1 MSARPIDDIF
11 LHPGEFYFGFAPGR
25 IGTLLGSCVSVTLW
39 HPRRRIGGMCHILL
53 HGRRRGDG
61 EALDPRYAD
70 ETIEL
75 FVRELRRHGLAPGE
89 CQAKLFGG
97 GRMFSGQ
104 LLGPLEIGRR
114 NIEATRSALAEHG
127 LPIVAEHVGGTGR
140 RRLNFD
146 LSTGDVW
153 LKVNDERCR
162 TGMECA

>member
-1 MSARPIDDIF
+1 MNAQPVDDLF
-11 LHPGEFYFGFAPGR
+11 LHPGEFFFGAAPGR

-39 HPRRRIGGMCHILL
+39 HPGRRIGGMCHILL
-53 HGRRRGDG
+53 SGRRRASG

-75 FVRELRRHGLAPGE
+75 FSRELRLRRVAPQE
-89 CQAKLFGG
+89 CEAKLFGG

-114 NIEATRSALAEHG
+114 NIEAARGALVAHG
-127 LPIVAEHVGGTGR
+127 LLLVAEHVGGTCR

-146 LSTGDVW
+146 LSTGAVW
-153 LKVNDERCR
+153 LRAHDEAGE
-162 TGMECA
+162 TLVESA